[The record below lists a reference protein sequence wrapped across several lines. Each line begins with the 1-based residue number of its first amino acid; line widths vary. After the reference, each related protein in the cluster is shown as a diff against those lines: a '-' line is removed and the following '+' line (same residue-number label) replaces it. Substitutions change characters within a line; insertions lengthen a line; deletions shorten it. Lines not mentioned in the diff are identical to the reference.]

1 MTGLDDLVPDEA
13 LAAECVTRLGEALD
27 AVSRYTTET
36 GRLGMHDLA
45 LLETLRGQAGLT
57 VTPAEAMLRLIAHG
71 DAVFIG
77 GPKGT
82 GIWDAMDEDTAEI
95 LDRLGLLHICD
106 RHEGPWGDDE
116 TCPRCTH
123 LDGTPRALDAP
134 GPLDEDEDAM
144 EGDD

>member
-1 MTGLDDLVPDEA
+1 MTDWAPNLYL
-13 LAAECVTRLGEALD
+13 LRTALD
-27 AVSRYTTET
+27 AITQYTENT

-57 VTPAEAMLRLIAHG
+57 VPADEAMARMVET
-71 DAVFIG
+71 DERVFIG

-82 GIWDAMDEDTAEI
+82 EIWDGVDEDTAEI

-134 GPLDEDEDAM
+134 GPLADEDE
-144 EGDD
+144 